1 MTHSRNDFG
10 SGFPFP
16 SWCVNS
22 CAMIPIHLFA
32 FAHLAFCA
40 AAILALPSA
49 LIFLRGL
56 AEVLV
61 TVDPDGRPRFAG
73 EVVLPVK
80 SALAFSSRAIS
91 ASIVAKI
98 PMCSWWDYV
107 RGRFT
112 ISVERTHQWMSQ
124 TRERWSRE
132 TRSNSWMLT
141 HRTEIWPSRS
151 CVWWRLHHPVNHQRR
166 GRTEPE
172 KVVPKPDERIAAL
185 TNGTGII

>member
-91 ASIVAKI
+91 SIVA
-98 PMCSWWDYV
+98 
-107 RGRFT
+107 R
-112 ISVERTHQWMSQ
+112 ISNVFMVG
-124 TRERWSRE
+124 
-132 TRSNSWMLT
+132 L
-141 HRTEIWPSRS
+141 
-151 CVWWRLHHPVNHQRR
+151 
-166 GRTEPE
+166 
-172 KVVPKPDERIAAL
+172 
-185 TNGTGII
+185 